1 METIKYMVK
10 VNANGLNRA
19 VVLSAM
25 DEVSAVKKASALF
38 RQAELIQVQKL
49 KEGETPRWTN

>member
-19 VVLSAM
+19 VVLSAI

-49 KEGETPRWTN
+49 EECETPHWSN

>member
-19 VVLSAM
+19 VVLSAI

-38 RQAELIQVQKL
+38 RQAELIQVQRL
-49 KEGETPRWTN
+49 DESETTHWTN

>member
-1 METIKYMVK
+1 MVK

-38 RQAELIQVQKL
+38 RQAELIQIQRL
-49 KEGETPRWTN
+49 EESETPHWTN